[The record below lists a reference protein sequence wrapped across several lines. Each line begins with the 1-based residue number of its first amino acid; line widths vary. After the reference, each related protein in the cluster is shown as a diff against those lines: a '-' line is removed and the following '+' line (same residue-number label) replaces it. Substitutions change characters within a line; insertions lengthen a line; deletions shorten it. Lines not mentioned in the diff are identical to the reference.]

1 MNEIQKVYEVAYGE
15 LGYLEKASSA
25 QLDSKT
31 GNAGYNNYTKYWRDT
46 RKRGRMKAYGY
57 APESNFTGGKD
68 WPYCAAGIDDTFCRA
83 LGQERAAE
91 LLLHGNAAFINCQT
105 MYQKA
110 KDRGLLV
117 NSPKPGVIVLF
128 YNSRSVHYHT
138 EYCYKVENGVM
149 YTIGF
154 NTSGASSVV
163 ANGGGVCAKKYTFS
177 KTAAHYFMPA
187 YEKTTEI
194 LPELT
199 DGSSVTLLKKGSSGD
214 AVKDMQEK
222 LICLDYYCGPEG
234 ADGDFGN
241 NTYRALKEFQKDY
254 NLTVDGI
261 YGENS
266 DRELNIAYQVKK
278 NQQTSV
284 PDKQQLLFNGKC
296 TGNGVNVRIWAGTE
310 HGNISAWPKLNK
322 GNDVEV
328 LNYTQT
334 AKDGYKWYYVRI
346 AGKWYGFVHSKYI
359 QKT

>member
-15 LGYLEKASSA
+15 LGYLEKASNA

-57 APESNFTGGKD
+57 APESNFAGGKD

-91 LLLHGNAAFINCQT
+91 LLLHGSAAFINCQT

-194 LPELT
+194 LPEFT
-199 DGSSVTLLKKGSSGD
+199 DGSSVTLLKKGSSGE

-222 LICLDYYCGPEG
+222 LIYLDYYCGPEG

-278 NQQTSV
+278 NQQTSI
-284 PDKQQLLFNGKC
+284 PNKQQLLFNGKC
-296 TGNGVNVRIWAGTE
+296 TGNGVNVRTWAGTE

-334 AKDGYKWYYVRI
+334 AKDGSKWYYVRI
-346 AGKWYGFVHSKYI
+346 AGEWYGFVHSKYI
-359 QKT
+359 QKA